1 MKRRFVRVLPL
12 AVLLAFCIGS
22 IAFAFET
29 PLKTAEASPSEIA
42 GIFTLIL
49 YGGNYADDLETVALL
64 DLEGDRYRFEPFAP
78 DFDYRLRPGM
88 QAKEAFATAEKFVIF
103 HNAFWRSQLS
113 KILDR
118 GGNVIGFE
126 LRPLYRP
133 FVYGFS
139 DILDVN
145 YWLKEDGKIKVIIRL
160 IPEVE
165 RLKLP
170 GFDDGSGGQN

>member
-1 MKRRFVRVLPL
+1 L
-12 AVLLAFCIGS
+12 
-22 IAFAFET
+22 FAFET
-29 PLKTAEASPSEIA
+29 PLKTIEASPSEIT
-42 GIFTLIL
+42 GTFTLIL
-49 YGGNYADDLETVALL
+49 YGGNYADDLETIAIL

-88 QAKEAFATAEKFVIF
+88 PAKEAFATAEKFVSF
-103 HNAFWRSQLS
+103 HSAFWRTQLS

-118 GGNVIGFE
+118 SGNVIGFE

-133 FVYGFS
+133 LVYGFS
-139 DILDVN
+139 DILEVN
-145 YWLKEDGKIKVIIRL
+145 YWPKEDGKIKVMIRL

-170 GFDDGSGGQN
+170 GFDGGFGGQN